1 MKQMKLF
8 RNIIL
13 YLVSFLLP
21 VFFLPAVFGDSIGI
35 PKLLVLLVG
44 NVGLL
49 LFWAYE
55 VYRTGSLRWM
65 STSFDMPLLALAVSY
80 IAGAIFASSNTIGSL
95 LSPAAAGAMLML
107 ILFYILVVQTKAI
120 VSKQSDIHMFHG
132 LPIEANADK
141 LPIARF
147 VTMISNSDYA
157 LVNGLLHGALV
168 VAVWNLINVGMELA
182 NFSYTTNIGQVTLQF
197 PLSQLSP
204 LGDVISQAVFL
215 LIVLAYL
222 LLNLPKRGLF
232 GYICLAILSLGI
244 IGTGY
249 VLSQVSPFP
258 LLPFKFGWIIAIES
272 FKNAPIFGVGPD
284 GFITAFTRYKPA
296 SINLTD
302 YWTASFGLSSNM
314 YFHLLTTVGIL
325 GLGSYLLLVRRV
337 HVLFRHAEKNN
348 KGILRVILGIFLI
361 QLLIPFG
368 MTLLFAQLVLL
379 LEYGVK
385 SSSPATKIKLVK
397 ISDAFNVD

>member
-1 MKQMKLF
+1 MRLL

-13 YLVSFLLP
+13 YSVSFLLP
-21 VFFLPAVFGDSIGI
+21 VLFLPAVFGDSIGI

-44 NVGLL
+44 NVALL

-55 VYRTGSLRWM
+55 AYRTGSLRWM
-65 STSFDMPLLALAVSY
+65 STSFDMPLLALAVAY

-95 LSPAAAGAMLML
+95 LSPAGAGAMLML
-107 ILFYILVVQTKAI
+107 ILFYVLVVQTKAI

-132 LPIEANADK
+132 LPIEENTDK

-147 VTMISNSDYA
+147 LTMISKSEHA
-157 LVNGLLHGALV
+157 LVNGLLHGALM
-168 VAVWNLINVGMELA
+168 VALWNLINVGMELA
-182 NFSYTTNIGQVTLQF
+182 SFSYTTNIGQVTLQF
-197 PLSQLSP
+197 PLMQLSP
-204 LGDVISQAVFL
+204 LGDIISQAVFL
-215 LIVLAYL
+215 LIMLAYL
-222 LLNLPKRGLF
+222 LLNLSKRGLF
-232 GYICLAILSLGI
+232 GYISFAILSLGI

-249 VLSQVSPFP
+249 VLSQISPFP
-258 LLPFKFGWIIAIES
+258 LLPFKYGWIIAIES

-284 GFITAFTRYKPA
+284 AFVTAFTRYKPA

-337 HVLFRHAEKNN
+337 HVLFKSAEIIN

-361 QLLIPFG
+361 QLVMPFG
-368 MTLLFAQLVLL
+368 ITLLFVQLVML
-379 LEYGVK
+379 LEYAMK

>member
-1 MKQMKLF
+1 MKLF